1 MTLAAANGIDIEYDT
16 FGDRSR
22 SPLLLIMGLSSQMV
36 AWPESFCRK
45 LAQNGH
51 WVLRFDNRDV
61 GLSSKIEVVGVPDLM
76 AAMAAHQQGQSMDAP
91 YTLSD
96 MAADA
101 VGLMD
106 ALHLENAHV
115 CGLSMGGMIAQVMAI
130 EYPRRVLSLISME
143 SSTGDPTLPPAKPE
157 AMKAMLSPPPQDR
170 DGYIQHAVEVF
181 HAFSGGSDRFDET
194 LERELAANSY
204 DRSFY
209 PIGFTRQVAAI
220 LASGDR
226 TQSLASVT
234 APTLVIHGAN
244 DPLVPLA
251 HGRATARAIPGAK
264 LLVVEGLG
272 HGIAYPSLW
281 DEIVDA
287 IRQHT
292 NAAFGLKS
300 VQSDRKRNFE
310 KANIES

>member
-1 MTLAAANGIDIEYDT
+1 MTHTTANGIDIEYDT
-16 FGDRSR
+16 FGDRNR

-45 LAQNGH
+45 LARSGH

-61 GLSSKIEVVGVPDLM
+61 GLSSKIEGVGLPDLM
-76 AAMAAHQQGQSMDAP
+76 AAMAAHLQGQPVAAP

-101 VGLMD
+101 VRLMD
-106 ALHLENAHV
+106 ALKLENAHV
-115 CGLSMGGMIAQVMAI
+115 CGLSMGGMIAQVMAL
-130 EYPRRVLSLISME
+130 EYPQRVTSLISME
-143 SSTGDPTLPPAKPE
+143 SSTGDPTLPSADPQ
-157 AMKAMLSPPPQDR
+157 AMEAMLSPPPQDR
-170 DGYIQHAVEVF
+170 AGYIQHAVEVF
-181 HAFSGGSDRFDET
+181 RAFSGGSDKFDET
-194 LERELAANSY
+194 LEKELSANSY

-209 PIGFTRQVAAI
+209 PAGFVRQLAAI

-226 TQSLASVT
+226 TESLASVT

-264 LLVVEGLG
+264 LLVIEGLG
-272 HGIAYPSLW
+272 HGIAYPTLW

-287 IRQHT
+287 ITQHT
-292 NAAFGLKS
+292 SAASGRERP
-300 VQSDRKRNFE
+300 V
-310 KANIES
+310 

>member
-1 MTLAAANGIDIEYDT
+1 MTHTTANGIDIEYDT
-16 FGDRSR
+16 FGDRNG

-45 LAQNGH
+45 LARSGH

-61 GLSSKIEVVGVPDLM
+61 GLSSKIDGVGLPDLM
-76 AAMAAHQQGQSMDAP
+76 AAMAAHLQGQPVAAP

-101 VGLMD
+101 VRLMD
-106 ALHLENAHV
+106 ALKLENAHV
-115 CGLSMGGMIAQVMAI
+115 CGLSMGGMIAQVMAL
-130 EYPRRVLSLISME
+130 EYPQRVTSLISME
-143 SSTGDPTLPPAKPE
+143 SSTGDPTLPSADPQ
-157 AMKAMLSPPPQDR
+157 AMEAMLSPPPQDR
-170 DGYIQHAVEVF
+170 AGYIQHAVEVF
-181 HAFSGGSDRFDET
+181 RAFSGGSDKFDET
-194 LERELAANSY
+194 LEKELSANSY

-209 PIGFTRQVAAI
+209 PAGFVRQLAAI

-226 TQSLASVT
+226 TESLASVT
-234 APTLVIHGAN
+234 APTLVIHGAS

-264 LLVVEGLG
+264 LVVIEGLG
-272 HGIAYPSLW
+272 HGIAYPTLW

-287 IRQHT
+287 ITQHT
-292 NAAFGLKS
+292 SAASGRRRP
-300 VQSDRKRNFE
+300 V
-310 KANIES
+310 

>member
-1 MTLAAANGIDIEYDT
+1 MTRAAANGIDIEYDT

-45 LAQNGH
+45 LAQSGH

-61 GLSSKIEVVGVPDLM
+61 GLSSKIEGVGVPDLM
-76 AAMAAHQQGQSMDAP
+76 AAMAAHQQGQPVGAP

-106 ALHLENAHV
+106 ALHLEKAHV
-115 CGLSMGGMIAQVMAI
+115 CGLSMGGMIAQVMAL
-130 EYPRRVLSLISME
+130 EYPRRILSLISME
-143 SSTGDPTLPPAKPE
+143 SSTGDPTLPPAKTQ
-157 AMKAMLSPPPQDR
+157 AMEAMLSPPPQDR

-181 HAFSGGSDRFDET
+181 RAFSGGSDKFDEA
-194 LERELAANSY
+194 LARKLASNSY

-209 PIGFTRQVAAI
+209 PMGFTRQVAAI

-226 TQSLASVT
+226 SESLASVT

-251 HGRATARAIPGAK
+251 HGRATASAIPGAK

-281 DEIVDA
+281 DEIVVA
-287 IRQHT
+287 IMQHT
-292 NAAFGLKS
+292 SAASGPQKKQP
-300 VQSDRKRNFE
+300 V
-310 KANIES
+310 

>member
-1 MTLAAANGIDIEYDT
+1 MTRAAANGIDIEYDT
-16 FGDRSR
+16 FGDKNGT
-22 SPLLLIMGLSSQMV
+22 PLLLIMGLSSQMV
-36 AWPESFCRK
+36 AWPESFCKK

-51 WVLRFDNRDV
+51 WVLRFDNRDI
-61 GLSSKIEVVGVPDLM
+61 GLSSKIEAVGVPDLM
-76 AAMAAHQQGQSMDAP
+76 AAMAAYQQGLPVDAP

-106 ALHLENAHV
+106 ALKLEKAHV

-143 SSTGDPTLPPAKPE
+143 SSNGDPTLPPAKPE
-157 AMKAMLSPPPQDR
+157 AMEAMLSPPPQDR

-181 HAFSGGSDRFDET
+181 RAFAGGSDKFDET
-194 LERELAANSY
+194 LEKELSANSY

-209 PIGFTRQVAAI
+209 PFGFIRQLAAI
-220 LASGDR
+220 LASGNR

-234 APTLVIHGAN
+234 APTLVIHGAD

-264 LLVVEGLG
+264 LLVLEGLG
-272 HGIAYPSLW
+272 HGMAYPALW

-287 IRQHT
+287 ITQHT
-292 NAAFGLKS
+292 SAASGRERP
-300 VQSDRKRNFE
+300 V
-310 KANIES
+310 

>member
-1 MTLAAANGIDIEYDT
+1 MTRAATNGIDIEYDT
-16 FGDRSR
+16 FGDRDG

-45 LAQNGH
+45 LAQSGH

-61 GLSSKIEVVGVPDLM
+61 GLSSKIEGVGIPDLM
-76 AAMAAHQQGQSMDAP
+76 AAMAAHQQGQPVEAP

-101 VGLMD
+101 LGLMD
-106 ALHLENAHV
+106 ALKLEKAHV

-130 EYPRRVLSLISME
+130 EYPRRILSLISME
-143 SSTGDPTLPPAKPE
+143 SSTGDPTLPSAKPQ
-157 AMKAMLSPPPQDR
+157 AMEAMLSPPPQDR

-181 HAFSGGSDRFDET
+181 RAFSGGSDKFDGT
-194 LERELAANSY
+194 LERELAVNSY
-204 DRSFY
+204 ERSFY
-209 PIGFTRQVAAI
+209 PLGFVRQLAAI

-226 TQSLASVT
+226 SERLASVT
-234 APTLVIHGAN
+234 APTLVIHGAD

-251 HGRATARAIPGAK
+251 HGRATARVIPGAK

-272 HGIAYPSLW
+272 HGIAYPTLW

-287 IRQHT
+287 IMQHT
-292 NAAFGLKS
+292 SAASGRERP
-300 VQSDRKRNFE
+300 V
-310 KANIES
+310 

>member
-1 MTLAAANGIDIEYDT
+1 MTHTTANGIDIEYDT
-16 FGDRSR
+16 FGDRNG

-45 LAQNGH
+45 LARSGH

-61 GLSSKIEVVGVPDLM
+61 GLSSKIEGVGLPDLM
-76 AAMAAHQQGQSMDAP
+76 AAMAAHLQGQPVAAP

-101 VGLMD
+101 VRLMD
-106 ALHLENAHV
+106 ALKLENAHV
-115 CGLSMGGMIAQVMAI
+115 CGLSMGGMIAQVMAL
-130 EYPRRVLSLISME
+130 EYPQRVTSLISME
-143 SSTGDPTLPPAKPE
+143 SSTGDPTLPSADPQ
-157 AMKAMLSPPPQDR
+157 AMEAMLSPPPQDR
-170 DGYIQHAVEVF
+170 AGYIQHAVEVF
-181 HAFSGGSDRFDET
+181 RAFSGGSDKFDET
-194 LERELAANSY
+194 LEKELSANSY

-209 PIGFTRQVAAI
+209 PAGFVRQLAAI

-226 TQSLASVT
+226 TESLASVT
-234 APTLVIHGAN
+234 APTLVIHGAS

-264 LLVVEGLG
+264 LLVIEGLG
-272 HGIAYPSLW
+272 HGIAYPTLW

-287 IRQHT
+287 ITQHT
-292 NAAFGLKS
+292 SG
-300 VQSDRKRNFE
+300 R
-310 KANIES
+310 

>member
-1 MTLAAANGIDIEYDT
+1 MTRTAANGIDIEYDT
-16 FGDRSR
+16 FGDRNG

-45 LAQNGH
+45 LARSGH

-61 GLSSKIEVVGVPDLM
+61 GLSSKMENASAPDLM
-76 AAMAAHQQGQSMDAP
+76 GAMAAHQQRRPVDAP

-101 VGLMD
+101 IGLMD
-106 ALHLENAHV
+106 ALRLGKAHV

-130 EYPRRVLSLISME
+130 EYPQRIWSLTSME
-143 SSTGDPTLPPAKPE
+143 SSTGDPTLPPTKAQ
-157 AMKAMLSPPPQDR
+157 AMEAMLSPPPQDR
-170 DGYIQHAVEVF
+170 DGYIQHAGEVF
-181 HAFSGGSDRFDET
+181 RAFSGGSDKFDET
-194 LERELAANSY
+194 LEKELSANSY

-209 PIGFTRQVAAI
+209 PVGFTRQLTAI

-226 TQSLASVT
+226 TESLASVT
-234 APTLVIHGAN
+234 APTLVIHGAD

-264 LLVVEGLG
+264 FLVVKGLG
-272 HGIAYPSLW
+272 HGIAYPALW

-292 NAAFGLKS
+292 
-300 VQSDRKRNFE
+300 SDASGRE
-310 KANIES
+310 GPV

>member
-1 MTLAAANGIDIEYDT
+1 MTHTTANGIDIEYDT
-16 FGDRSR
+16 FGDRNR

-45 LAQNGH
+45 LARSGH

-61 GLSSKIEVVGVPDLM
+61 GLSSKIEGVGLPDLM
-76 AAMAAHQQGQSMDAP
+76 AAMAAHLQGQPVAAP

-101 VGLMD
+101 VRLMD
-106 ALHLENAHV
+106 ALKLENAHV
-115 CGLSMGGMIAQVMAI
+115 CGLSMGGMIAQVMAL
-130 EYPRRVLSLISME
+130 EYPQRVTSLISME
-143 SSTGDPTLPPAKPE
+143 SSTGDPTLPSADPQ
-157 AMKAMLSPPPQDR
+157 AMEAMLSPPPQDR
-170 DGYIQHAVEVF
+170 AGYIQHAVEVF
-181 HAFSGGSDRFDET
+181 RAFSGGSDKFDET
-194 LERELAANSY
+194 LEKELSANAY

-209 PIGFTRQVAAI
+209 PAGFVRQLAAI
-220 LASGDR
+220 LTSGDR
-226 TQSLASVT
+226 TESLASVT

-264 LLVVEGLG
+264 LLVIEGLG
-272 HGIAYPSLW
+272 HGIAYPTLW

-287 IRQHT
+287 ITQHT
-292 NAAFGLKS
+292 STAAS
-300 VQSDRKRNFE
+300 RERPV
-310 KANIES
+310 

>member
-1 MTLAAANGIDIEYDT
+1 MTHTTANGIDIEYDT
-16 FGDRSR
+16 FGDRNG

-45 LAQNGH
+45 LARSGH

-61 GLSSKIEVVGVPDLM
+61 GLSSKIEGVGLPDLM
-76 AAMAAHQQGQSMDAP
+76 AAHLQGQPVAAP

-101 VGLMD
+101 VRLMD
-106 ALHLENAHV
+106 ALKLENAHV
-115 CGLSMGGMIAQVMAI
+115 CGLSMGGMIAQVMAL
-130 EYPRRVLSLISME
+130 EYPQRVTSLISME
-143 SSTGDPTLPPAKPE
+143 SSTGDPTLPSADPQ
-157 AMKAMLSPPPQDR
+157 AMEAMLSPPPQDR
-170 DGYIQHAVEVF
+170 AGYIQHAVEVF
-181 HAFSGGSDRFDET
+181 RAFSGGSDKFDKT
-194 LERELAANSY
+194 LEKELSANAY

-209 PIGFTRQVAAI
+209 PAGFVRQLAAI
-220 LASGDR
+220 LTSGDR
-226 TQSLASVT
+226 TESLASVT

-264 LLVVEGLG
+264 LLVIEGLG
-272 HGIAYPSLW
+272 HGIAYPTLW

-287 IRQHT
+287 ITQHT
-292 NAAFGLKS
+292 STAAS
-300 VQSDRKRNFE
+300 RERPV
-310 KANIES
+310 

>member
-1 MTLAAANGIDIEYDT
+1 MTRAAANGIDIEYDT

-45 LAQNGH
+45 LAQSGH

-61 GLSSKIEVVGVPDLM
+61 GLSSKIEGVGVPDLM
-76 AAMAAHQQGQSMDAP
+76 AAMAAHQQGQPVDAP

-101 VGLMD
+101 MGLMD
-106 ALHLENAHV
+106 ALHLEKAHV

-130 EYPRRVLSLISME
+130 EYPRRILSLISME
-143 SSTGDPTLPPAKPE
+143 SSTGDPTLPPAKTQ
-157 AMKAMLSPPPQDR
+157 AMEAMLSPPPQDR

-181 HAFSGGSDRFDET
+181 RAFSGGSDKFDEI
-194 LERELAANSY
+194 LEKELAANSY

-209 PIGFTRQVAAI
+209 PIGFIRQVAAI

-234 APTLVIHGAN
+234 APTLVIHGAD

-281 DEIVDA
+281 DQIVDA
-287 IRQHT
+287 ITQHT
-292 NAAFGLKS
+292 SGS
-300 VQSDRKRNFE
+300 
-310 KANIES
+310 

>member
-1 MTLAAANGIDIEYDT
+1 MTRIAANGIDIEYDT
-16 FGDRSR
+16 FGDRNG

-45 LAQNGH
+45 LARSGH

-61 GLSSKIEVVGVPDLM
+61 GLSSKIEGVGVPNLM
-76 AAMAAHQQGQSMDAP
+76 GIMAAHQQGKPVNAP

-101 VGLMD
+101 LGLMD
-106 ALHLENAHV
+106 ALKLEKAHV
-115 CGLSMGGMIAQVMAI
+115 CGLSMGGMIAQVMAL

-143 SSTGDPTLPPAKPE
+143 SSTGDPTLPSAKPQ
-157 AMKAMLSPPPQDR
+157 AMDAMLSPPLQDR
-170 DGYIQHAVEVF
+170 DEYVQHMVEVF
-181 HAFSGGSDRFDET
+181 RAFSGGSDKFDEI
-194 LERELAANSY
+194 LEGELAANSY

-209 PIGFTRQVAAI
+209 PIGFIRQLAAI

-226 TQSLASVT
+226 TESLASVT
-234 APTLVIHGAN
+234 VPTLVIHGAD

-264 LLVVEGLG
+264 FLVVKGLG
-272 HGIAYPSLW
+272 HGIAYPGLW

-292 NAAFGLKS
+292 SIEAGLKS
-300 VQSDRKRNFE
+300 GEFNRKRNFL
-310 KANIES
+310 NVVS

>member
-1 MTLAAANGIDIEYDT
+1 MTRAAANGIDIEYDT

-61 GLSSKIEVVGVPDLM
+61 GLSSKIEGGGVPDLM
-76 AAMAAHQQGQSMDAP
+76 AAMAAHQQNQSMDAP

-106 ALHLENAHV
+106 VLHLEKVHV

-130 EYPRRVLSLISME
+130 EYPQRILSLISME
-143 SSTGDPTLPPAKPE
+143 SSTGDPTLPPAKTR
-157 AMKAMLSPPPQDR
+157 AMEAMLSPPPQDR
-170 DGYIQHAVEVF
+170 DGYIQHTADVF
-181 HAFSGGSDRFDET
+181 RAFSGGSDKFDGI
-194 LERELAANSY
+194 LQKELAANSY

-209 PIGFTRQVAAI
+209 PIGFIRQVAAI

-234 APTLVIHGAN
+234 VPTLVIHGAD

-272 HGIAYPSLW
+272 HGIAYPALW

-292 NAAFGLKS
+292 S
-300 VQSDRKRNFE
+300 
-310 KANIES
+310 

>member
-1 MTLAAANGIDIEYDT
+1 MTRAATNGIDIEYDT
-16 FGDRSR
+16 FGDRDG

-45 LAQNGH
+45 LAQSGH

-61 GLSSKIEVVGVPDLM
+61 GLSSKIEAVGVPDLM

-101 VGLMD
+101 MGLMD
-106 ALHLENAHV
+106 ALNLEKVHV

-130 EYPRRVLSLISME
+130 EYPRRILSLISME
-143 SSTGDPTLPPAKPE
+143 SSTGNPTLPPAKAQ
-157 AMKAMLSPPPQDR
+157 AMGALLSPPPQDR
-170 DGYIQHAVEVF
+170 DGYVQHAVEVF
-181 HAFSGGSDRFDET
+181 RAFAGGSDKFDET
-194 LERELAANSY
+194 LARELAADSY

-209 PIGFTRQVAAI
+209 PIGFTHQVAAI

-234 APTLVIHGAN
+234 APTLVIHGAD

-251 HGRATARAIPGAK
+251 HGRATAKAIPGAK

-272 HGIAYPSLW
+272 HGIAYPTLW

-287 IRQHT
+287 ITQHT
-292 NAAFGLKS
+292 NAASGRQRP
-300 VQSDRKRNFE
+300 V
-310 KANIES
+310 

>member
-1 MTLAAANGIDIEYDT
+1 MTRAAANGIDIEYDT
-16 FGDRSR
+16 FGDKNGT
-22 SPLLLIMGLSSQMV
+22 PLLLIMGLSSQMV
-36 AWPESFCRK
+36 AWPESFCQK
-45 LAQNGH
+45 LAQSGH

-61 GLSSKIEVVGVPDLM
+61 GLSSKIEDVRLPDLM
-76 AAMAAHQQGQSMDAP
+76 ATLAAYQQGLPVDAP

-106 ALHLENAHV
+106 ALKLEKAHV

-130 EYPRRVLSLISME
+130 EYPQRLLSLISME

-157 AMKAMLSPPPQDR
+157 AMEAMLSPPPQDG
-170 DGYIQHAVEVF
+170 DGYIQHRAEVF
-181 HAFSGGSDRFDET
+181 RAFAGGSDKFDET
-194 LERELAANSY
+194 LEKELSANSY

-209 PIGFTRQVAAI
+209 PLGFIRQLAAI
-220 LASGDR
+220 LASGNR

-234 APTLVIHGAN
+234 APTLVIHGAD
-244 DPLVPLA
+244 DPLVPPA
-251 HGRATARAIPGAK
+251 HGRATAGAIPGAK

-281 DEIVDA
+281 DQIVDA
-287 IRQHT
+287 ITQHT
-292 NAAFGLKS
+292 NAASGLKS
-300 VQSDRKRNFE
+300 GRPNQ
-310 KANIES
+310 

>member
-1 MTLAAANGIDIEYDT
+1 MTHTTANGIDIEYDT
-16 FGDRSR
+16 FGDRNG

-45 LAQNGH
+45 LARSGH

-61 GLSSKIEVVGVPDLM
+61 GLSSKIEGVGLPDLM
-76 AAMAAHQQGQSMDAP
+76 AAMAAHLQGQSVAAP

-101 VGLMD
+101 VRLMD
-106 ALHLENAHV
+106 ALKLENAHV
-115 CGLSMGGMIAQVMAI
+115 CGLSMGGMIAQVMAL
-130 EYPRRVLSLISME
+130 EYPQRVTSLISME
-143 SSTGDPTLPPAKPE
+143 SSTGDPTLPSADPQ
-157 AMKAMLSPPPQDR
+157 AMEAMLSPPPQDR
-170 DGYIQHAVEVF
+170 AGYIQHAVEVF
-181 HAFSGGSDRFDET
+181 RAFSGGSDKFDET
-194 LERELAANSY
+194 LEKELSANSY

-209 PIGFTRQVAAI
+209 PAGFVRQLAAI

-226 TQSLASVT
+226 TESLASVT

-264 LLVVEGLG
+264 LLVIEGLG
-272 HGIAYPSLW
+272 HGIAYPTLW
-281 DEIVDA
+281 DEIIDA
-287 IRQHT
+287 ITQHT
-292 NAAFGLKS
+292 STAAS
-300 VQSDRKRNFE
+300 RARPV
-310 KANIES
+310 

>member
-1 MTLAAANGIDIEYDT
+1 MTRAATNGIDIEYDT
-16 FGDRSR
+16 FGDRDG

-45 LAQNGH
+45 LAQSGH

-61 GLSSKIEVVGVPDLM
+61 GLSSKIEGVGIPDLM
-76 AAMAAHQQGQSMDAP
+76 AAYQQGQPVEAP

-101 VGLMD
+101 LGLMD
-106 ALHLENAHV
+106 ALKLGKAHV
-115 CGLSMGGMIAQVMAI
+115 CGLSMGGMIAQLMAI
-130 EYPRRVLSLISME
+130 EYPRRILSLISME
-143 SSTGDPTLPPAKPE
+143 SSTGDPTLPSAKPQ
-157 AMKAMLSPPPQDR
+157 AMEAMLSPPPQDR

-181 HAFSGGSDRFDET
+181 RAFSGGSDKFDET
-194 LERELAANSY
+194 LERELAVNSY
-204 DRSFY
+204 ERSFY
-209 PIGFTRQVAAI
+209 PLGFVRQLAAI

-226 TQSLASVT
+226 SERLASVT
-234 APTLVIHGAN
+234 APTLVIHGAD

-251 HGRATARAIPGAK
+251 HGRASARVIPGAK

-272 HGIAYPSLW
+272 HGIAYPTLW

-287 IRQHT
+287 IMQHT
-292 NAAFGLKS
+292 SAASGRERP
-300 VQSDRKRNFE
+300 V
-310 KANIES
+310 

>member
-1 MTLAAANGIDIEYDT
+1 MTHTTANGIDIEYDT
-16 FGDRSR
+16 FGDRNR

-45 LAQNGH
+45 LARSGH

-61 GLSSKIEVVGVPDLM
+61 GLSSKIDGVGLPVLM
-76 AAMAAHQQGQSMDAP
+76 AAMAAHLQGQPVAAP

-101 VGLMD
+101 VRLMD
-106 ALHLENAHV
+106 ALELENAHV
-115 CGLSMGGMIAQVMAI
+115 CGLSMGGMIAQVMAL
-130 EYPRRVLSLISME
+130 EYPQRVMSLISME
-143 SSTGDPTLPPAKPE
+143 SSTGDPTLPPADPQTME
-157 AMKAMLSPPPQDR
+157 AMLSPPPQDR
-170 DGYIQHAVEVF
+170 AGYIQHAVEVF
-181 HAFSGGSDRFDET
+181 RAFSGGSDKFDET
-194 LERELAANSY
+194 LEKELSANAY

-209 PIGFTRQVAAI
+209 PPGFVRQLAAI

-226 TQSLASVT
+226 TESLASVT

-264 LLVVEGLG
+264 LVVIEGLG
-272 HGIAYPSLW
+272 HGIAYPTLW

-287 IRQHT
+287 IAQHT
-292 NAAFGLKS
+292 SAASGRERP
-300 VQSDRKRNFE
+300 V
-310 KANIES
+310 

>member
-1 MTLAAANGIDIEYDT
+1 MTRAAANGIDIEYDT
-16 FGDRSR
+16 FGDKNG
-22 SPLLLIMGLSSQMV
+22 SPLLLIMGLSSQML
-36 AWPESFCRK
+36 AWPESFCQK

-61 GLSSKIEVVGVPDLM
+61 GLSSKIEAVGVPDLM
-76 AAMAAHQQGQSMDAP
+76 AAMAAHQQGQPVGAP

-106 ALHLENAHV
+106 ALKLEKAHV

-130 EYPRRVLSLISME
+130 EHSRRVLSLISME
-143 SSTGDPTLPPAKPE
+143 STTGDPTLPPAKPE
-157 AMKAMLSPPPQDR
+157 AVEAMLSPPPQDR
-170 DGYIQHAVEVF
+170 DGYILHTAEVF
-181 HAFSGGSDRFDET
+181 RAFSGGSDKFDET
-194 LERELAANSY
+194 LEKELSANSY

-209 PIGFTRQVAAI
+209 PLGFIRQLAAI

-234 APTLVIHGAN
+234 APTLVIHGAA

-272 HGIAYPSLW
+272 HGMAYPALW
-281 DEIVDA
+281 DQIVGA

-292 NAAFGLKS
+292 RGAAG
-300 VQSDRKRNFE
+300 Q
-310 KANIES
+310 

>member
-1 MTLAAANGIDIEYDT
+1 MTHTTVNGIDIEYDT
-16 FGDRSR
+16 FGDRNG

-45 LAQNGH
+45 LARSGH

-61 GLSSKIEVVGVPDLM
+61 GLSSKIEGVGLPDLM
-76 AAMAAHQQGQSMDAP
+76 AAMAAHLQGQPVAAP

-101 VGLMD
+101 VRLMD
-106 ALHLENAHV
+106 ALKLENAHV
-115 CGLSMGGMIAQVMAI
+115 CGLSMGGMIAQVMAL
-130 EYPRRVLSLISME
+130 EYPQRVTSLISME
-143 SSTGDPTLPPAKPE
+143 SSTGDPTLPSADPQ
-157 AMKAMLSPPPQDR
+157 AMEAMLSPPPQDR
-170 DGYIQHAVEVF
+170 AGYIQHAVEVF
-181 HAFSGGSDRFDET
+181 RAFSGGSDKFDET
-194 LERELAANSY
+194 LEKELSANAY

-209 PIGFTRQVAAI
+209 PAGFVRQLAAI

-226 TQSLASVT
+226 TESLASVT

-264 LLVVEGLG
+264 LLVIEGLG
-272 HGIAYPSLW
+272 HGIAYPTLW

-287 IRQHT
+287 ITQHT
-292 NAAFGLKS
+292 STAAS
-300 VQSDRKRNFE
+300 RERPV
-310 KANIES
+310 

>member
-1 MTLAAANGIDIEYDT
+1 MTHTTANGIDIEYDT
-16 FGDRSR
+16 FGDRNR
-22 SPLLLIMGLSSQMV
+22 SPLFLIMGLSSQMV
-36 AWPESFCRK
+36 AWPESFCEK

-61 GLSSKIEVVGVPDLM
+61 GLSSKIEGVGLPDLM
-76 AAMAAHQQGQSMDAP
+76 AAMAAHQQGQPVAAP

-106 ALHLENAHV
+106 ALKLEKAHV

-130 EYPRRVLSLISME
+130 EYPWRVLSLISME
-143 SSTGDPTLPPAKPE
+143 STTGDPTLPSAKPE
-157 AMKAMLSPPPQDR
+157 AMEAMLSPPPQDR

-181 HAFSGGSDRFDET
+181 RAFSGGSDKFDET
-194 LERELAANSY
+194 LEKELSANSY

-209 PIGFTRQVAAI
+209 PAGFVRQLAAI

-226 TQSLASVT
+226 TESLASLAV
-234 APTLVIHGAN
+234 PTLVIHGAD

-264 LLVVEGLG
+264 LLVLEGLG
-272 HGIAYPSLW
+272 HGIAYPALW
-281 DEIVDA
+281 DEIVNA
-287 IRQHT
+287 IRQLT
-292 NAAFGLKS
+292 TGS
-300 VQSDRKRNFE
+300 
-310 KANIES
+310 

>member
-1 MTLAAANGIDIEYDT
+1 MTHTTANGIDIEYDT
-16 FGDRSR
+16 FGDRNG

-45 LAQNGH
+45 LARSGH

-61 GLSSKIEVVGVPDLM
+61 GLSSKIEGVGLPDLM
-76 AAMAAHQQGQSMDAP
+76 AAMAAHLQGQPVAAP

-101 VGLMD
+101 VRLMD
-106 ALHLENAHV
+106 ALKLENAHV
-115 CGLSMGGMIAQVMAI
+115 CGLSMGGMIAQVMAL
-130 EYPRRVLSLISME
+130 EYPQRVTSLISME
-143 SSTGDPTLPPAKPE
+143 SSTGDPTLPSAEPQ
-157 AMKAMLSPPPQDR
+157 AMEAMLSPPPQDR
-170 DGYIQHAVEVF
+170 AGYIQHAVEVF
-181 HAFSGGSDRFDET
+181 RAFSGGSDKFDET
-194 LERELAANSY
+194 LEKELSANAY

-209 PIGFTRQVAAI
+209 PAGFVRQLAAI

-226 TQSLASVT
+226 TESLASVT

-264 LLVVEGLG
+264 LLVIEGLG
-272 HGIAYPSLW
+272 HGIAYPTLW
-281 DEIVDA
+281 DEIIDA
-287 IRQHT
+287 ITQHT
-292 NAAFGLKS
+292 STAAS
-300 VQSDRKRNFE
+300 RARPV
-310 KANIES
+310 

>member
-1 MTLAAANGIDIEYDT
+1 MTCIAANGIDIEYDT
-16 FGDRSR
+16 FGDRNG

-45 LAQNGH
+45 LARSGH

-61 GLSSKIEVVGVPDLM
+61 GLSAKIEGVGIPDLM
-76 AAMAAHQQGQSMDAP
+76 AAMRAHQQGQAVEAP

-101 VGLMD
+101 IGLMD
-106 ALHLENAHV
+106 ALKLEKAHV

-130 EYPRRVLSLISME
+130 EYPGRILSLTSME
-143 SSTGDPTLPPAKPE
+143 SSTGDPTLPPAKVQ
-157 AMKAMLSPPPQDR
+157 AMEAMLSPPPQDR
-170 DGYIQHAVEVF
+170 DGYIHHAVKVF
-181 HAFSGGSDRFDET
+181 RAFSGGSDKFDET
-194 LERELAANSY
+194 LEKELAVNSY

-209 PIGFTRQVAAI
+209 PVGFTRQLAAI

-226 TQSLASVT
+226 SESLASVT

-264 LLVVEGLG
+264 FLVVEGLG
-272 HGIAYPSLW
+272 HGIAYPTLW
-281 DEIVDA
+281 DELVDA
-287 IRQHT
+287 ITQHT
-292 NAAFGLKS
+292 SIAAGLKS
-300 VQSDRKRNFE
+300 GEFNRKRN
-310 KANIES
+310 